1 MEKKVILTVLFLM
14 ILAWSPSG
22 IYFYFHKDKEKE
34 EVKEVATKIKV
45 VTREKRESV
54 YDIVVT
60 LRGTTY
66 QPVASQCDG
75 DPLVTSDMTRVN
87 LKKLKEGSQKLM
99 AISYDIK
106 IKYGF
111 RFGDKFD
118 IFTKNGDYLGRYVFC
133 DHMNERIKNTVDLM
147 IHPNQKPTSYEGM
160 VIKRIKKG

>member
-22 IYFYFHKDKEKE
+22 IYFYLHKEKE
-34 EVKEVATKIKV
+34 EVKEVTTNNIKV
-45 VTREKRESV
+45 VTRERRENV

-99 AISYDIK
+99 AISYDVK
-106 IKYGF
+106 RKYGF
-111 RFGDKFD
+111 KFGDEFD

-133 DHMNERIKNTVDLM
+133 DHMNERIQNTVDLM
-147 IHPNQKPTSYEGM
+147 IHPSQKPTSYHGM
-160 VIKRIKKG
+160 VIKRVKKG

>member
-1 MEKKVILTVLFLM
+1 MEKKVIYLILFLLG
-14 ILAWSPSG
+14 LAWSPSG
-22 IYFYFHKDKEKE
+22 IYYFFHQ
-34 EVKEVATKIKV
+34 EVKEEKTVAAKIKV
-45 VTREKRESV
+45 VTREKHESV

-66 QPVASQCDG
+66 QPVASQCDS
-75 DPLVTSDMTRVN
+75 DPLITSNMTKIN

-106 IKYGF
+106 RKYGF
-111 RFGDKFD
+111 KFGDEFD

-133 DHMNERIKNTVDLM
+133 DHMNERIKNTADLM
-147 IHPNQKPTSYEGM
+147 IHPSQKPTSYKGM

>member
-1 MEKKVILTVLFLM
+1 MERKIIYLVLFLLG
-14 ILAWSPSG
+14 LAWSPSG
-22 IYFYFHKDKEKE
+22 IYYFFHQ
-34 EVKEVATKIKV
+34 EVKEEKTVAAKIKV
-45 VTREKRESV
+45 VTREKHESV

-66 QPVASQCDG
+66 QPVAPQCDS
-75 DPLVTSDMTRVN
+75 DPLITSNMTRIN

-106 IKYGF
+106 RKYGF
-111 RFGDKFD
+111 KFGDEFD

-133 DHMNERIKNTVDLM
+133 DHMNERIKNTADLM
-147 IHPNQKPTSYEGM
+147 IHPSQKPTSYKGM